1 MSDVLLKSRASLR
14 FCWRIHILWNAL
26 ISTSSHFDWIH
37 NGMHM
42 IWIGYIVICDIICMY
57 SWEIC
62 MYLHIMSST
71 LGGNLNMN
79 VCRCLLLPLMMMM
92 TMLALAKAGWD
103 EACVSVR
110 SRKNSFSFKYSA
122 VPVTLHEY
130 PLGMMIMIIS
140 SSFSVLPPH
149 QPEAK
154 KKREKPTRLVFISS
168 ILNKIL
174 LLPVGRKE
182 WDRFFSFPFR

>member
-1 MSDVLLKSRASLR
+1 MKCTYVYLQAVTPTGFSMACIRYGLVIHDVMS
-14 FCWRIHILWNAL
+14 
-26 ISTSSHFDWIH
+26 
-37 NGMHM
+37 
-42 IWIGYIVICDIICMY
+42 YMY
-57 SWEIC
+57 VWKIC

-92 TMLALAKAGWD
+92 VALAKAGRTLCLSK
-103 EACVSVR
+103 AQKKFIFFQVLCCSC
-110 SRKNSFSFKYSA
+110 S
-122 VPVTLHEY
+122 LHEH

-140 SSFSVLPPH
+140 SSFSVLPPPYS
-149 QPEAK
+149 QK
-154 KKREKPTRLVFISS
+154 QKRKEKPTSLVFISS

-182 WDRFFSFPFR
+182 WDRFFPFCWCST

>member
-1 MSDVLLKSRASLR
+1 MKCTYVYLQAVTPTGFSMACIRYGLVIYDVMS
-14 FCWRIHILWNAL
+14 
-26 ISTSSHFDWIH
+26 
-37 NGMHM
+37 
-42 IWIGYIVICDIICMY
+42 YMY
-57 SWEIC
+57 VWKIC

-92 TMLALAKAGWD
+92 VALAKAG
-103 EACVSVR
+103 R
-110 SRKNSFSFKYSA
+110 
-122 VPVTLHEY
+122 TLCLSKAQKKIHF
-130 PLGMMIMIIS
+130 LSSTLLFLFLTWASTGNDDHDHILIILS
-140 SSFSVLPPH
+140 TTTTI

-154 KKREKPTRLVFISS
+154 KKREKPTSLVFISS

-182 WDRFFSFPFR
+182 WDRFFPFCWCST